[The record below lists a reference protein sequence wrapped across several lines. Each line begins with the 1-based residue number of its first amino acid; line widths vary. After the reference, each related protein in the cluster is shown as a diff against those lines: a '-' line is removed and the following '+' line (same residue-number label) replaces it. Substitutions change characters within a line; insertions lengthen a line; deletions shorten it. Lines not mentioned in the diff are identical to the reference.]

1 MHTHLLIVFFLNFFF
16 KTKLLEEIWP
26 QFKVVRWPSTHSQN
40 TDMLIECHSMSF
52 KLKSNVM
59 LWELFWL
66 VSANSNVW
74 LVQEL
79 GNKPHFQ
86 IPLFDILPVLE
97 FYPEQKSFP
106 FRSEV
111 KKCGTVRP
119 Y

>member
-1 MHTHLLIVFFLNFFF
+1 MHTHLLIVFFFFF
-16 KTKLLEEIWP
+16 LKTKLLEEIWP

-59 LWELFWL
+59 LWAPFWL

-79 GNKPHFQ
+79 GNKPHFE
-86 IPLFDILPVLE
+86 IPLFDILSVLE